1 MGPILD
7 VPADLAHMHR
17 KSDPSPTHHMY
28 SSQYKHLEYRHQILE
43 RASQASKNMF
53 ERLPMRDTGRTRVY
67 ELASGL
73 VYEAEESMLTFRR
86 LSMQ

>member
-1 MGPILD
+1 M
-7 VPADLAHMHR
+7 
-17 KSDPSPTHHMY
+17 SDPSPNHHRY
-28 SSQYKHLEYRHQILE
+28 PSQHKHLEYQHRILE

-73 VYEAEESMLTFRR
+73 VYEAEQPMLTFRR